1 MPTSLLTAAVAPDP
15 QKITRSC
22 SVPPTAS
29 RMMPLRTRCNSAEVT
44 GASVDAACLTE
55 LLTATSWS
63 RPAPCRRGMRSDPQR
78 APWRGARRGLVV
90 LLGRGPSSVL
100 HTGRSWGRSRDPSRL
115 HTPRV
120 VAVRWPTGHHRMY
133 TPGGMGGVV
142 RDAGDHPDRHPE
154 PW

>member
-1 MPTSLLTAAVAPDP
+1 MMPRR
-15 QKITRSC
+15 TRS
-22 SVPPTAS
+22 
-29 RMMPLRTRCNSAEVT
+29 NSAEVT

-55 LLTATSWS
+55 LLTATSWR
-63 RPAPCRRGMRSDPQR
+63 RPARRRRGMRSDPQR

-100 HTGRSWGRSRDPSRL
+100 HTGRSWGGVAGPISAPY
-115 HTPRV
+115 PRV
-120 VAVRWPTGHHRMY
+120 VAVRWPTGHHGMY